1 METDAT
7 PVDAEFGEIVSDIE
21 VPPISRRSIK
31 YRIVPSKTQLMM
43 DFVFADNP
51 DEADSKA
58 RAFLG
63 IPEDEPIKIYRVNE
77 TSGHTGS
84 LIKGVGNKK

>member
-1 METDAT
+1 
-7 PVDAEFGEIVSDIE
+7 
-21 VPPISRRSIK
+21 
-31 YRIVPSKTQLMM
+31 MM

>member
-7 PVDAEFGEIVSDIE
+7 PVDTEFKDIVAEIPAPIV
-21 VPPISRRSIK
+21 RRSIK
-31 YRIVPSKTQLMM
+31 YRIVPSETRLIM

-58 RAFLG
+58 RAYFG
-63 IPEDEPIKIYRVNE
+63 IPEDESIKIYRVNE

-84 LIKGVGNKK
+84 LIKGVGHKN